1 MEQALEVGLAAWP
14 FHEGFNFIQSS
25 EGVYLGKMKYTAL
38 TFHVPRKVVD
48 AIKQI
53 WRKPCHIGDGGSN
66 LVQDLLNATRKYPT
80 LIYIPLDFL
89 NDVFRY

>member
-25 EGVYLGKMKYTAL
+25 
-38 TFHVPRKVVD
+38 RKVVD

-53 WRKPCHIGDGGSN
+53 WRKPCHVGDGGSN

-89 NDVFRY
+89 RELPDV

>member
-14 FHEGFNFIQSS
+14 FHEDFNFIQSS
-25 EGVYLGKMKYTAL
+25 EGVY
-38 TFHVPRKVVD
+38 
-48 AIKQI
+48 
-53 WRKPCHIGDGGSN
+53 

-80 LIYIPLDFL
+80 LFFIPLDFL